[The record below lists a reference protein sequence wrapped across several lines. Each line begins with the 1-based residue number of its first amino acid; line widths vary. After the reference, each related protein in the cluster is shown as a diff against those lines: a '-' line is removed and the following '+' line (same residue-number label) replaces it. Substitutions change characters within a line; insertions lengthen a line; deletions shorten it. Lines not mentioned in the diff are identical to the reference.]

1 MHINSFFLQQF
12 KHIQP
17 AKPQNTNPKMFNF
30 CQVIAG
36 FLFISFKFCLAD
48 NDNLQ
53 DFCPAETPSSYHCP
67 TTIFINGLPCKNPAN
82 ITASDF
88 KTSYLK
94 EAGDTDNFLRSSTN
108 IVTAAEFPGLNTLGL
123 GLARTDLEVDGLVT
137 PHAHPRAAEMLF
149 VSKGV
154 VTIGFIDT
162 RNQVFQK
169 ILKEGDVFIIPK
181 GMLHYC
187 YNTGF
192 EFVTIFSVLNSQ
204 NPGLIDISGAMF
216 GHSSEAAMNMK
227 ERVISLSQRKDDHHT
242 SHTAF
247 PNQHSEL

>member
-1 MHINSFFLQQF
+1 
-12 KHIQP
+12 
-17 AKPQNTNPKMFNF
+17 MFNF

-204 NPGLIDISGAMF
+204 NPGLIDISGAVF